1 MFEIQ
6 EDHAMI
12 LLGVAKKVDAPFW
25 QMALWENVTKLVKT
39 TMTAHMKIN
48 VGTKSAF
55 PRNVQ

>member
-6 EDHAMI
+6 EDHAMMI
-12 LLGVAKKVDAPFW
+12 LGVAKKVNVPFW
-25 QMALWENVTKLVKT
+25 QMALLANVTKLVKT

-48 VGTKSAF
+48 VGTKSAC